1 MAVAGESLVTEL
13 PVDGERLREDIER
26 NASFGS
32 VDAEAGP
39 ARTVLPG
46 TPANR
51 QARSYLVNRMEAA
64 GLEVYVDAVGNI
76 AGTWTPPGI
85 EESRDGERDRSRQP
99 IAAGSHLDSVP
110 RGGIFDGVLGVYA
123 ALESVRAIKS
133 SDCEVVNPL
142 TVVSFTGEEG
152 TRFSDGVLGSS
163 VAAGTLTVE
172 DALNLSD
179 GDVTLRESLD
189 NIGFRGCGRLDSSE
203 WDAWLEVHVEQS
215 DALERA
221 NAPVG
226 VVTSITGTSRC
237 RIIIEGESDHAGTT
251 AMANRTDALAA
262 ASEFVLAVEASAREA
277 TQADDSA
284 VATVGSLQ
292 VSPDVVNVVPGGVE
306 LSVDVRSVNAAT
318 IERMVDDVT
327 QKLSALERERGV
339 STTFE
344 RPYDI
349 SPQPMADRAQQ
360 ALRRASMS
368 VGIDAPSMQSGAGHD
383 TMQIAAVTDAG
394 LLFARSR
401 GGYSHSPC
409 EWTDWDDCTT
419 ATRVLAAALA
429 DLAGP
434 GADQ

>member
-1 MAVAGESLVTEL
+1 MTDL

-26 NASFGS
+26 NATFGS
-32 VDAEAGP
+32 IDAEAGP

-51 QARSYLVNRMEAA
+51 RARSYLVDRMEAA
-64 GLEVYVDAVGNI
+64 GLDVQVDAVGNVT
-76 AGTWTPPGI
+76 GTWTPPGI
-85 EESRDGERDRSRQP
+85 EESQDGEREGSHQP

-110 RGGIFDGVLGVYA
+110 QGGIFDGVLGVYA

-133 SDCEVVNPL
+133 SDREVVHPL
-142 TVVSFTGEEG
+142 TVVCFTGEEG

-163 VAAGTLTVE
+163 VAAGRLTVE

-179 GDVTLRESLD
+179 GNVTLRESLD
-189 NIGFRGCGRLDSSE
+189 DIGFRGCERLDASE
-203 WDAWLEVHVEQS
+203 WDAWLELHVEQS
-215 DALERA
+215 DTLERA
-221 NAPVG
+221 SAPVG
-226 VVTSITGTSRC
+226 IVTSITGTLRC
-237 RIIIEGESDHAGTT
+237 RIIIEGGSDHAGTT
-251 AMANRTDALAA
+251 AMADRTDALAA

-277 TQADDSA
+277 TQVDDSA

-306 LSVDVRSVNAAT
+306 LSVDLRSVNAAT

-327 QKLSALERERGV
+327 EKLSELERERGV
-339 STTFE
+339 STTLE

-360 ALRRASMS
+360 ALRRASMV
-368 VGIDAPSMQSGAGHD
+368 VGVDAPSLPSGAGHD
-383 TMQIAAVTDAG
+383 TMQVATVTDAG

-401 GGYSHSPC
+401 GGYSHSPS

-419 ATRVLAAALA
+419 ATQVLAAALTE
-429 DLAGP
+429 LTGP
-434 GADQ
+434 GAEH